1 MPRASLGKLKNTI
14 FSKQGLLLRL
24 LQPQMTC
31 QTRLEEL
38 KHTVDEPR
46 HNIHSSVLAP
56 LCAHNNILSFDRN
69 SAKRQQQEPHVYV
82 CMYIMNVL
90 DSRESSVQIH
100 EKNKFCDENV
110 QFLCSKYKK

>member
-1 MPRASLGKLKNTI
+1 
-14 FSKQGLLLRL
+14 
-24 LQPQMTC
+24 MTC

-46 HNIHSSVLAP
+46 HNIHSSVVLAP

-100 EKNKFCDENV
+100 EKKSFVMKMCNFYVVV
-110 QFLCSKYKK
+110 QKV